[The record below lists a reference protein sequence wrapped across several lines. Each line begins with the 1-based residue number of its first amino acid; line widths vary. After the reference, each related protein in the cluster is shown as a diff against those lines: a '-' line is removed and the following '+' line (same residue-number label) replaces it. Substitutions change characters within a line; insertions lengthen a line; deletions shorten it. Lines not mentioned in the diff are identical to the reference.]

1 MRLREA
7 GENDIDQSYLKKN
20 QGHIPFARQNRR
32 SKVCQSKETL
42 SMELKYKIGFHRK
55 IIESNFISNLNQVIP
70 DDITRDM
77 TVFVGHVQAVSEYV
91 ISSDIQNIA

>member
-1 MRLREA
+1 
-7 GENDIDQSYLKKN
+7 
-20 QGHIPFARQNRR
+20 
-32 SKVCQSKETL
+32 
-42 SMELKYKIGFHRK
+42 MELKYKIGFHRK